1 VNEEMMVL
9 ALSKNDKER
18 RYKELVKERDELE
31 RKLNEVKGKIDLLV
45 MQIVDFENQGMEMAK
60 KWNELDKIVSKKSEL
75 KE

>member
-1 VNEEMMVL
+1 MNEEMMVL

-18 RYKELVKERDELE
+18 RYKELVKEQDELE